1 VTYSIVG
8 DDRLAWSCSPRVL
21 GVQPRRIGEFV
32 RSAMRV
38 LEGKNMKR
46 FPWELVV
53 ALLIVAFFTWL
64 LFTPYIAR
72 VSSSLAAGANKALVI
87 SIVVVL
93 FLAAGAYVLSTAR
106 RSRL

>member
-1 VTYSIVG
+1 MIGQRG
-8 DDRLAWSCSPRVL
+8 DVRGAFSASKR
-21 GVQPRRIGEFV
+21 GESASSSGRRRG
-32 RSAMRV
+32 V

-64 LFTPYIAR
+64 LFTPYVAR
-72 VSSSLAAGANKALVI
+72 VSSSLAAGASKVLVI

-93 FLAAGAYVLSTAR
+93 FLAAGAYLLSTAR